1 MRFVKLRLADAP
13 VLTKAPAE
21 IATGGAK
28 AQHAGSG
35 QEMIQRF
42 FFDGID
48 GEAGGCAVA
57 ERIEFAVDVLAD
69 VAEAAL
75 ALAQATE
82 TRTEGAEDLP
92 IVFCLAPESFFH
104 RQTIPLF
111 RMSGKWL
118 RYGATFAAWCDILR
132 SMGRVSGLKGMR
144 HIALKVRNVARS
156 KSFYQDILGMEV
168 VWEPDPQNVYL
179 SSGCDN
185 IALHEVSRN
194 FATGATEQQLDH
206 LGFVVATIDQ
216 VKQLEETFRASGVK
230 IVHPFKV
237 HRDGSA
243 SFYCADPDGI
253 VIQMLYEPHLS
264 SQEID

>member
-1 MRFVKLRLADAP
+1 MSR
-13 VLTKAPAE
+13 
-21 IATGGAK
+21 IA
-28 AQHAGSG
+28 
-35 QEMIQRF
+35 
-42 FFDGID
+42 
-48 GEAGGCAVA
+48 
-57 ERIEFAVDVLAD
+57 
-69 VAEAAL
+69 
-75 ALAQATE
+75 
-82 TRTEGAEDLP
+82 
-92 IVFCLAPESFFH
+92 
-104 RQTIPLF
+104 
-111 RMSGKWL
+111 
-118 RYGATFAAWCDILR
+118 
-132 SMGRVSGLKGMR
+132 GLKGMR
-144 HIALKVRNVARS
+144 HIALKVTDVARS

-264 SQEID
+264 SQKID

>member
-1 MRFVKLRLADAP
+1 M
-13 VLTKAPAE
+13 
-21 IATGGAK
+21 
-28 AQHAGSG
+28 S
-35 QEMIQRF
+35 
-42 FFDGID
+42 
-48 GEAGGCAVA
+48 
-57 ERIEFAVDVLAD
+57 RI
-69 VAEAAL
+69 
-75 ALAQATE
+75 T
-82 TRTEGAEDLP
+82 
-92 IVFCLAPESFFH
+92 
-104 RQTIPLF
+104 
-111 RMSGKWL
+111 
-118 RYGATFAAWCDILR
+118 
-132 SMGRVSGLKGMR
+132 GLKGMR
-144 HIALKVRNVARS
+144 HIALKVRDVGRS
-156 KSFYQDILGMEV
+156 KSFYLDILGMEV

-264 SQEID
+264 PQEID